1 VDKKWPQFF
10 LTKIIEIS
18 DINIGFDTGADKLF
32 LVTPLIVFHEIN
44 EKSPFW
50 DLSEADIYNDPF
62 EIIVILE
69 GTVESTGMICQ
80 ARTSYLNRE
89 IQWGYRF
96 MPMLFLDR
104 HHFSADHSMFHSTYE
119 VRMPVYSAKQV
130 LNQCK
135 NLFLVFIFSFF
146 VAGEKEGDQRKS
158 GNRKTGRMAIGC
170 DSGSCNSGGNNK
182 IKSIDNIAA
191 QEI

>member
-1 VDKKWPQFF
+1 
-10 LTKIIEIS
+10 
-18 DINIGFDTGADKLF
+18 
-32 LVTPLIVFHEIN
+32 
-44 EKSPFW
+44 
-50 DLSEADIYNDPF
+50 
-62 EIIVILE
+62 
-69 GTVESTGMICQ
+69 
-80 ARTSYLNRE
+80 
-89 IQWGYRF
+89 

-130 LNQCK
+130 LNQ
-135 NLFLVFIFSFF
+135 S
-146 VAGEKEGDQRKS
+146 GEKEGDQRKS